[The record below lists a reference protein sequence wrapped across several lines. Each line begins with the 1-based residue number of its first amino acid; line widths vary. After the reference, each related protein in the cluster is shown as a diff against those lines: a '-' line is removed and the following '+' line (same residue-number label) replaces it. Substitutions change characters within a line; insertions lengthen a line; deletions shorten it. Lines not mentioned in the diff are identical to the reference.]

1 MLLIITH
8 FHLIGALSSASFAGA
23 GPMTFQR
30 PRQLSVAANQS
41 GVLPFLRR
49 VAILH
54 SHKALTLAAL
64 YFSMRHVDIFGGAST
79 KRPIR
84 CIAWVKCPY
93 RVAGKAS
100 ALRAGKRASG

>member
-8 FHLIGALSSASFAGA
+8 FHLIGALSSASFGCA
-23 GPMTFQR
+23 GPMTFHR

-64 YFSMRHVDIFGGAST
+64 YFSMRHVDIFGRARTNYLPPCPSRFQASFLELNG
-79 KRPIR
+79 I
-84 CIAWVKCPY
+84 
-93 RVAGKAS
+93 
-100 ALRAGKRASG
+100 L